1 MRLLPNARM
10 LALASHLLPERIDS
24 LDVCCILVGRDEL
37 GATIKFQLAARDD
50 QVLLVARWAVAQ
62 RARVVIVH
70 NAHHDYTQI
79 SAAWSESVPGV
90 DPVHVTV
97 WGRLTPTNLRVLADE
112 VGVVVDVYH
121 EPVTINAW
129 QLLAAVDG
137 DPVAGAVS

>member
-1 MRLLPNARM
+1 MRLLPNAR
-10 LALASHLLPERIDS
+10 LLELASHLLPERIDS
-24 LDVCCILVGRDEL
+24 RDVCGILVGRDEL
-37 GATIKFQLAARDD
+37 GATIKFQVTAGDD
-50 QVLLVARWAVAQ
+50 QVLLVARWAVVQ

-79 SAAWSESVPGV
+79 SASWLESVPGV

-97 WGRLTPTNLRVLADE
+97 WGRLTPKNLRVLADKA
-112 VGVVVDVYH
+112 GMVVDDYH
-121 EPVTINAW
+121 DPVNLNAW